1 MRYLGTFSDV
11 EAMKKT
17 NTNHFVIIV
26 FLTLLLG
33 LSFLPDRGAA
43 QEKEKE
49 PPKKKIEYTDL
60 KNSIEKALITEK
72 ENIDQ
77 LKDQLNMAQ
86 SLKKAVTTELN
97 VYKIQ
102 LSSYGNLLL
111 IPKTKIENLE
121 KAWTDN
127 RASLDS
133 ISANLKETN
142 QKLITVNESQK
153 RTDEQYAL
161 NEKQLAEIKTQDTKD
176 PQTAALLSNLEV
188 LIKDLSTERNLLEK
202 LNKIYSEQKDRM
214 QDIQNALAELS
225 KKFELQIDER
235 KKQELFERGINP
247 LKALNLNQIGVELN
261 RIFNQILSTISKEFW
276 LNKFNVIWNS
286 ENFLI
291 ITFFIIFIISQV
303 LLFRFKKFCLT
314 LKEKPF
320 YKQHPWLSLIIQL
333 LHNSLLLLGITIFI
347 YIYAQVRHFYSTV
360 PFIQTIIY
368 ILLIF
373 IFTRWGFDLLKFWN
387 QEKRYQISEQVLSH
401 LRLLLIIIRLFAI
414 PYVILIWLIGSA
426 SIILLILRMVF
437 EIFMLSWNILFLKH
451 FNNLQDSSIAEKSR
465 KLSILRVLCFGL
477 SYTITGGGLLL
488 ELAGYGALALYWFKA
503 WGLSAVVLLLGG
515 LVYFLLMEW
524 DISIRRISESDNDLS
539 HKASYA
545 FKWLLI
551 RFCWLLWFTGLSIAL
566 IVIWGPRQALLESF
580 MRALNYPFHI
590 GAMQLTL
597 MELIS
602 AFLIIF
608 FTHTATRLWRYLL
621 QKKILAPSG
630 MEPGLRDSIT
640 TITVYFLW
648 IIGILA
654 ALNAFGLNM
663 TSLAIAFGALG
674 IGLGFGLQNIFNNF
688 ISGIILLF
696 ERPIQVG
703 DAIEING
710 KWATVT
716 KINVRSTVVQTYDN
730 ASLIIPNSDLISSQV
745 INWSF
750 KDLRLRR
757 TVSVG
762 VAYGSDIELV
772 RETLLEIAN
781 KIPNVLKYPKSDVLF
796 SDFGD
801 SALIFNLRVWT
812 YIDNML
818 KVETDIRFEINRLFN
833 ERKIEIAFPQRDLHI
848 RSYPDD
854 SKQLKFKEENY

>member
-1 MRYLGTFSDV
+1 
-11 EAMKKT
+11 MKKT
-17 NTNHFVIIV
+17 NANHFIIIV

-33 LSFLPDRGAA
+33 LSFSPVRGAA
-43 QEKEKE
+43 QEKGKE
-49 PPKKKIEYTDL
+49 ASTKNVEYIDL
-60 KNSIEKALITEK
+60 KISIENALNTEK

-77 LKDQLNMAQ
+77 LKDQLKSAQ

-111 IPKTKIENLE
+111 IAKTKIETLE
-121 KAWTDN
+121 KAWADN
-127 RASLDS
+127 RASLDN
-133 ISANLKETN
+133 IAANLKETN
-142 QKLITVNESQK
+142 QKLITVNESRQ
-153 RTDEQYAL
+153 RTDEQHAL
-161 NEKQLAEIKTQDTKD
+161 NEKQLAEIKTQGAKD
-176 PQTAALLSNLEV
+176 PQTTNLLYKLQE
-188 LIKDLSTERNLLEK
+188 LTKHLSTKRELLEK
-202 LNKIYSEQKDRM
+202 LNGIYSERKVQLENTQK
-214 QDIQNALAELS
+214 ALVELS
-225 KKFELQIDER
+225 KKFEQQINEK

-247 LKALNLNQIGVELN
+247 LKALELKQIGKELN
-261 RIFNQILSTISKEFW
+261 RFSEKILSMFSKDFW
-276 LNKFNVIWNS
+276 VNELTAIWNS

-291 ITFFIIFIISQV
+291 VTFFIIFIIFQV
-303 LLFRFKKFCLT
+303 LLFR
-314 LKEKPF
+314 LKNYCSNLERKPF
-320 YKQHPWLSLIIQL
+320 CEQYPWRLRVLQLFHRSLPL
-333 LHNSLLLLGITIFI
+333 MGTILFI
-347 YIYAQVRHFYSTV
+347 YIYARIRLFYSTA
-360 PFIQTIIY
+360 PLIQIVIY

-373 IFTRWGFDLLKFWN
+373 LFTRWGFDLLKLWN

-401 LRLLLIIIRLFAI
+401 LRLLLIIIRIFAI
-414 PYVILIWLIGSA
+414 PYVILAWLIGSA

-437 EIFMLSWNILFLKH
+437 EIFLLSWNVLFLKH
-451 FNNLQDSSIAEKSR
+451 FNNFQDSSIAEKSR

-503 WGLSAVVLLLGG
+503 WGLSTVVLLLGG

-524 DISIRRISESDNDLS
+524 DMSIRRISESDNDLS
-539 HKASYA
+539 HKASYP

-551 RFCWLLWFTGLSIAL
+551 RFCWLLWFAGISISL

-580 MRALNYPFHI
+580 MRVLNYPFHI
-590 GAMQLTL
+590 GEMQLTL
-597 MELIS
+597 MGLIS

-608 FTHTATRLWRYLL
+608 FTHAAIRFWRYLL

-640 TITVYFLW
+640 TITVYLLW

-654 ALNAFGLNM
+654 ALNAFGLNT

-703 DAIEING
+703 DAIEVNG
-710 KWATVT
+710 TWATVT

-730 ASLIIPNSDLISSQV
+730 ASLIIPNSDLISQQV
-745 INWSF
+745 TNWSF

-757 TVSVG
+757 KITVG

-772 RETLLEIAN
+772 RKTLLEIAD
-781 KIPNVLKYPKSDVLF
+781 KTPKVLKYPKPDVIF

-801 SALIFNLRVWT
+801 SALIFILRVWT
-812 YIDNML
+812 DIDNMFIT
-818 KVETDIRFEINRLFN
+818 ETDIRFGINRLFN

-848 RSYPDD
+848 RSYPEGIR
-854 SKQLKFKEENY
+854 LEKEL